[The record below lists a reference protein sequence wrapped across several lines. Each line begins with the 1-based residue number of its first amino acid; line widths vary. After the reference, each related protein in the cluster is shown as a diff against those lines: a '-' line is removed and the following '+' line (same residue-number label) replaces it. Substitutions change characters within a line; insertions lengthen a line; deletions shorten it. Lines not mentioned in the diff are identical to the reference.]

1 MRQRISITVFVVLMC
16 GSATC
21 LAQSSY
27 RGLTPGLST
36 KANVVRVLG
45 QPVTEIS
52 KTFYEYKSDKA
63 TEPIFVQ
70 YLRDSA
76 VVARIELVYAATH
89 ERAGVIRALRLPQH
103 ATASQINSKG
113 KLEEYFAT
121 AAVVLTYGG
130 AEIRSGVSRVGYYSR
145 ELFESAVIK
154 KPTDIAPAASNSSLS
169 GRWSGSWKNSR
180 GGSGDT
186 SVNINEQDTGTITGD
201 ENGWVI
207 ENGQRSRNVLT
218 WEYRNQDNGCRDYSV
233 RWEVS
238 ADGQTANGTYK
249 VTDRCEKQTYTGTY
263 LNYRR

>member
-1 MRQRISITVFVVLMC
+1 MRHKLAGIVFLALISC
-16 GSATC
+16 ATC
-21 LAQSSY
+21 FGQRAFQ
-27 RGLTPGLST
+27 GLTPGQST

-63 TEPIFVQ
+63 TKQIFVQ

-76 VVARIELVYAATH
+76 VVARIELVYAATL
-89 ERAGVIRALRLPQH
+89 ERTGVIRALSLQPQPN
-103 ATASQINSKG
+103 ASQINSKG
-113 KLEEYFAT
+113 QREEYFAT

-130 AEIRSGVSRVGYYSR
+130 AEITSGVSRVGYYSR
-145 ELFESAVIK
+145 ELFESALSK
-154 KPTDIAPAASNSSLS
+154 KPTDIARAASNSSLS
-169 GRWSGSWKNSR
+169 GRWSGSWSNSR
-180 GGSGDT
+180 GESGDT

-201 ENGWVI
+201 EDGWVI

-218 WEYRNQDNGCRDYSV
+218 WEYRNQNNGCRDYSV
-233 RWEVS
+233 RWQVS
-238 ADGQTANGTYK
+238 SDGQTANGTYK